1 MRADTGGIDPG
12 ACFSKRF
19 SKQWFSSLWRSKT
32 SKSMVLRKFDSLPS
46 IEGTSRTH
54 PFRHALPSR
63 RCKIIGSR
71 EGPNLPKKTVSSGVH
86 IRLHRCIKETQN
98 MHDSSSKG
106 LPTEPG
112 PEPGPDPTRSRAAD
126 PDRTG
131 PTLGVSP
138 FFKRTCN
145 NVDLC
150 NQTTWWSQNQIVT
163 PQNYQIKSRY
173 TWPKTAE
180 NHGKNA
186 QNWSKWRFPKSY
198 GYPYSSV

>member
-1 MRADTGGIDPG
+1 
-12 ACFSKRF
+12 
-19 SKQWFSSLWRSKT
+19 
-32 SKSMVLRKFDSLPS
+32 MVLRKFDSLPS
-46 IEGTSRTH
+46 IEGTSRTY

-71 EGPNLPKKTVSSGVH
+71 EGPNLPKKTVFSGVH

-112 PEPGPDPTRSRAAD
+112 PEPGPDPTRSRAPD

-150 NQTTWWSQNQIVT
+150 NQTLMITKPNCDAPELPNKKQI
-163 PQNYQIKSRY
+163 
-173 TWPKTAE
+173 
-180 NHGKNA
+180 HLA
-186 QNWSKWRFPKSY
+186 QNCRKSWKKCAKLIKMEV
-198 GYPYSSV
+198 S